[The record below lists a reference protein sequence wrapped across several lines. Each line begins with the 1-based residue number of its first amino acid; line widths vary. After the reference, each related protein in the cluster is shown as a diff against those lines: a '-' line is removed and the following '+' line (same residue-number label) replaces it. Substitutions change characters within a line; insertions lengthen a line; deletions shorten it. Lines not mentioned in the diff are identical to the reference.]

1 MTRIV
6 FAVVVAVAIFAGCAG
21 DSDPAPEPEPEY
33 RITAWYQIDGG
44 RWYDAPTDPAAVG
57 YGALVGPPG
66 TWSFGVESNLY
77 FEKIIRS
84 HDGTVVER
92 NKDGVW
98 DLDEGYYVLNARTP
112 GINGV
117 GVDCEL
123 HVDPEF
129 GRG

>member
-6 FAVVVAVAIFAGCAG
+6 LAIAVVILFAGCAG
-21 DSDPAPEPEPEY
+21 DSGPAPELEY

-44 RWYDAPTDPAAVG
+44 RWYDAPADPAAVD
-57 YGALVGPPG
+57 YDALVGPPG
-66 TWSFGVESNLY
+66 TWCFGVEESNLY
-77 FEKIIRS
+77 FEKAVRS

-117 GVDCEL
+117 SVNCEL
-123 HVDPEF
+123 HVDPQF